1 MDEDIKKR
9 LDEQDQKLA
18 AIYKST
24 EITRKMFLWTLIITV
39 VMMVLPMI
47 GLVVVIPIFLNNIMS
62 SFDGLL

>member
-1 MDEDIKKR
+1 MEEDIKKR
-9 LDEQDQKLA
+9 LDEQDQKLT

-47 GLVVVIPIFLNNIMS
+47 GLVVVIPIFLNNMMS
-62 SFDGLL
+62 AFDGLL